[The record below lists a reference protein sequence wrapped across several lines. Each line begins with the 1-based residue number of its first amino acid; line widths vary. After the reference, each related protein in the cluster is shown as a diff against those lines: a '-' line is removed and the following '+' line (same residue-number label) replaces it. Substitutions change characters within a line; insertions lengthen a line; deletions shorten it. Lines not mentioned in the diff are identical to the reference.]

1 MAGRAASGATMPS
14 CPRSV
19 RASAFSG
26 RVCSRAFQSLARPG
40 RVHAVAPVSV
50 AAPVELKTGK
60 PKREDVITGSADNN
74 VSDYIYEKMGA
85 DLHRQPDHPI
95 CIIKQA
101 IYDFFEK
108 RNPGMFK
115 TFDDR
120 YPIVTT
126 HANFDEVLV
135 PKDHISR
142 SPNDTYY
149 VDANTVLRCH
159 TSAHQAETL
168 RAGHPAFL
176 VTGDV
181 YRRDSIDSTH
191 YPVFH
196 QMEGVRVFTEA
207 EWTAA
212 GADATALAEKDLKDA
227 LEGLAKHLFG
237 DVECRWIDAYFP
249 FTNPSFELEIFF
261 KGKWLEVLGCGV
273 MEQVRASGGATP
285 KRGGVHPNPKS
296 RGRGL
301 GGGVGRAGRS
311 GAALPSERLWVGAHG
326 ASLGTGPARKD
337 DVCGNPLW
345 GTQPHQPSLASSPAT
360 TRPHTHAHTP
370 PHRSQVILDGNY
382 KPGHKA
388 WAFGLGLERLA
399 MVLFDV
405 PDIRLFWSGDDRF
418 LKQFKVR
425 GHKAGEARAGAGMGC
440 VKAGRMSGRAWRH
453 VPAIGRKQRR
463 ARATGGCRLWGGEA
477 EGQGA
482 RWASGWIAHGVGEHQ
497 YQMRPDAGLVM
508 AWHGEEPDHVPVLK
522 HAGLNC
528 RRAAAAQAG
537 DLSARFKP
545 YSKYPSCYK
554 DMAFWVSPEFSENN
568 LCELVSRRGGGGVH
582 GERRGRRAHSRVEG
596 RTSERWLGNGYGW
609 RAGWSEQ
616 VSGAGTHG
624 GVVEELGEQELSVSA
639 GKVVFPASHHTAPRP
654 RNLLRRP
661 CRQVRN
667 IGGDLVEEVTLIDN
681 FTNKKTGRTSN
692 CYRIVYR

>member
-1 MAGRAASGATMPS
+1 
-14 CPRSV
+14 
-19 RASAFSG
+19 
-26 RVCSRAFQSLARPG
+26 
-40 RVHAVAPVSV
+40 
-50 AAPVELKTGK
+50 
-60 PKREDVITGSADNN
+60 
-74 VSDYIYEKMGA
+74 MGA

-273 MEQVRASGGATP
+273 MEQV
-285 KRGGVHPNPKS
+285 
-296 RGRGL
+296 
-301 GGGVGRAGRS
+301 
-311 GAALPSERLWVGAHG
+311 
-326 ASLGTGPARKD
+326 
-337 DVCGNPLW
+337 
-345 GTQPHQPSLASSPAT
+345 
-360 TRPHTHAHTP
+360 
-370 PHRSQVILDGNY
+370 ILDGNY

-418 LKQFKVR
+418 LKQFK
-425 GHKAGEARAGAGMGC
+425 
-440 VKAGRMSGRAWRH
+440 
-453 VPAIGRKQRR
+453 
-463 ARATGGCRLWGGEA
+463 
-477 EGQGA
+477 
-482 RWASGWIAHGVGEHQ
+482 
-497 YQMRPDAGLVM
+497 
-508 AWHGEEPDHVPVLK
+508 
-522 HAGLNC
+522 
-528 RRAAAAQAG
+528 AG

-568 LCELVSRRGGGGVH
+568 L
-582 GERRGRRAHSRVEG
+582 
-596 RTSERWLGNGYGW
+596 
-609 RAGWSEQ
+609 
-616 VSGAGTHG
+616 
-624 GVVEELGEQELSVSA
+624 
-639 GKVVFPASHHTAPRP
+639 P

-692 CYRIVYR
+692 CYRIVYRSMERSLTDEEINAIQDKVRQQVADVLKVELR